1 MIIDIDGLLKKLKI
15 KKQGKEEGRFYVI
28 PLENSDEYLKMY
40 SHLNEIAINTENPS
54 VGANSS
60 KNVVKITNY
69 FEIDHDDVSYN
80 IFLIANFEEDAYY
93 LKIGEK

>member
-1 MIIDIDGLLKKLKI
+1 MIINIDALLKKLKI
-15 KKQGKEEGRFYVI
+15 KKRGKEEGRFYVI
-28 PLENSDEYLKMY
+28 PLEGSNEYIKMY

-80 IFLIANFEEDAYY
+80 IFLIADFDEDKYY